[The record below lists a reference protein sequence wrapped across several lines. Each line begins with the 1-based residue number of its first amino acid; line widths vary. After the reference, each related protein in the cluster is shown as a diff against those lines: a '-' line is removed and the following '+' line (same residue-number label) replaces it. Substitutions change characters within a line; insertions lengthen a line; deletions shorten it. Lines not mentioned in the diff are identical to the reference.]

1 MLSLYIPLM
10 RNLFVVLFLLCI
22 LTTSSLTYSAEE
34 QETYPSPFLHRL
46 LNQNINFS
54 SLQFAIYSYKPKL
67 GDLNNILQSVGIT
80 KTPIALMPTLSI
92 ILQHRPEL
100 DSRFEIGYWRT
111 ELQTPAPTS
120 LSITASL
127 VPISYQLIYRPVM
140 LHQYLPIY
148 FGAGIGL
155 LHANFDGDMV
165 DLLEEQGFMLSDSGA
180 STTGYVIVGLELY
193 EWQSQPN
200 TRTSIANNLSFN
212 LEFKRILKTLETT
225 GTTPLKI
232 ILDGT
237 AIGLGVRS
245 QF

>member
-1 MLSLYIPLM
+1 M
-10 RNLFVVLFLLCI
+10 RYLFVSLCLLCI
-22 LTTSSLTYSAEE
+22 LTTSSSVYSAEE
-34 QETYPSPFLHRL
+34 QESYPAPFLHRL
-46 LNQNINFS
+46 FNQNINSS

-67 GDLNNILQSVGIT
+67 GDLNSVLQNVGIS
-80 KTPIALMPTLSI
+80 KTPVALMPTLSI
-92 ILQHRPEL
+92 VLQHRPEL

-120 LSITASL
+120 LSITTTL
-127 VPISYQLIYRPVM
+127 TPISYQLIYRPV
-140 LHQYLPIY
+140 LLYQYLPIY

-155 LHANFDGDMV
+155 LRASFEGSMV
-165 DLLEEQGFMLSDSGA
+165 DLLEEQGIMISDSGA

-193 EWQSQPN
+193 AWQSQPN
-200 TRTSIANNLSFN
+200 TRPSIANNLSFN
-212 LEFKRILKTLETT
+212 LEFKRILKTVETT
-225 GTTPLKI
+225 GTPPLKI

>member
-1 MLSLYIPLM
+1 M
-10 RNLFVVLFLLCI
+10 RNLIVFLFLLSI
-22 LTTSSLTYSAEE
+22 LTTSSFADSTKEKEA
-34 QETYPSPFLHRL
+34 YPSPFLHRL
-46 LNQNINFS
+46 FSQNINSS

-67 GDLNNILQSVGIT
+67 GDLNNILQSVGIS
-80 KTPIALMPTLSI
+80 KTPVALMPTLSI
-92 ILQHRPEL
+92 VLQHRPEL

-111 ELQTPAPTS
+111 ELETPAPTS

-127 VPISYQLIYRPVM
+127 VPISYQLIYRPV
-140 LHQYLPIY
+140 LLYQYLPIY

-155 LHANFDGDMV
+155 LRANFDGDMV
-165 DLLEEQGFMLSDSGA
+165 DLLEEQGFMLSDSGS

-200 TRTSIANNLSFN
+200 TRNSLTNNLSFN
-212 LEFKRILKTLETT
+212 IEFKRLLKTLETT